1 MRGIT
6 RRNMLGGL
14 VAASAV
20 SGGPVFGASGGA
32 GGMLPPSAMRA
43 DVALLRRAYGL
54 LHPGLWRYQTSGEM
68 DARFDALGAAAS
80 RPMSLTA
87 FWLELSRLLTAIR
100 CGHSFVN
107 PANQSD
113 AVAAA
118 LFGQADRLP
127 VEFLWLGDRMV
138 VTRDPFGTGIAPGS
152 VVRLIDGRPADAI
165 LLSLMRLARAD
176 GHNDAKRR
184 RLLSVQGGELW
195 ESFDLFF
202 GALYGRPRYV
212 LEVEGPDGRRRR
224 ATVEAV
230 SLDRRRAASA
240 GPERAKGAPAWTIER
255 RGGAALLTMPSW
267 ALYGDRWDW
276 RGWLDAEMDRLV
288 ADGVPRLVVDLRTN
302 EGGQDCGIVLAE
314 RLLERP
320 APFEEMRR
328 LVRYRSI
335 PADLKPHLDTWDRSF
350 DRLGEGA
357 PRVDDLFYR
366 LPDVGS
372 GEDGDGTVRP
382 RARRYTGEVRVL
394 VGPQNSSATFQFAEL
409 AKRARIATLMGE
421 TTGGNLRGLN
431 GGCFYFLR
439 LPGSGL
445 EADLPLVGRY
455 PLSPQ
460 PDAGV
465 VPHVAVPVTA
475 ADVAAGR
482 DAVLERALA

>member
-1 MRGIT
+1 
-6 RRNMLGGL
+6 MLAGL
-14 VAASAV
+14 ATAGAAGPALGKVASSIAGSSAAASDA
-20 SGGPVFGASGGA
+20 
-32 GGMLPPSAMRA
+32 MLAPSAMRA

-54 LHPGLWRYQTSGEM
+54 LHPGLWRYESAAGME
-68 DARFDALGAAAS
+68 ARFDALAAAAS

-87 FWLELSRLLTAIR
+87 FWLELSRLLTATR

-113 AVAAA
+113 AVAGA
-118 LFGQADRLP
+118 LFGQANRLP
-127 VEFLWLGDRMV
+127 VEFLWLDDRMV

-152 VVRLIDGRPADAI
+152 VICSVDGRPAGAI
-165 LLSLMRLARAD
+165 LASLMRLARAD

-184 RLLSVQGGELW
+184 RLLSVQGGERW

-212 LEVEGPDGRRRR
+212 LEVEGRDGRRRR
-224 ATVEAV
+224 ATLDAV
-230 SLDRRRAASA
+230 SLDRRRAVSVAA
-240 GPERAKGAPAWTIER
+240 ERAEGAPAWTIER

-276 RGWLDAEMDRLV
+276 RGWLDAEMDRLI

-320 APFEEMRR
+320 VPFEEMRR

-335 PADLKPHLDTWDRSF
+335 PADLRPHLDTWDRSF

-357 PRVDDLFYR
+357 ARVDDLFYR

-372 GEDGDGTVRP
+372 GEEGDGMIRP
-382 RARRYTGEVRVL
+382 RGRRYTGEVRVL

-409 AKRARIATLMGE
+409 AKRAHVATLMGE
-421 TTGGNLRGLN
+421 TTGGNRRGLN

-465 VPHVAVPVTA
+465 EPDVAVPVTA
-475 ADVAAGR
+475 GDVARGR